1 MQDNM
6 EESNPRV
13 SQAQT
18 IIKNATISLTT
29 LYNQEKIL
37 NKQIATLRNARAEL
51 HKTISMQENIC
62 LLEKLRLRWGERG
75 KIAIKKYAQ
84 FHNKDTKN
92 ITLRNLQY
100 SSCGIEGW
108 YKCNLNNYYFSGTC
122 PQISHRKGIK
132 IDYNAR
138 G

>member
-6 EESNPRV
+6 EEPNHARV

-37 NKQIATLRNARAEL
+37 KKQIATLRNARADA
-51 HKTISMQENIC
+51 KRIC
-62 LLEKLRLRWGERG
+62 DVEKLRLRWGERG
-75 KIAIKKYAQ
+75 KIAITKYAQ
-84 FHNKDTKN
+84 FHKRDAKN
-92 ITLRNLQY
+92 IDLLNLQY

-108 YKCNLNNYYFSGTC
+108 YKCNLNNYYRRGTC
-122 PQISHRKGIK
+122 FT
-132 IDYNAR
+132 
-138 G
+138 